1 MTFIV
6 WKSTGE
12 RRKAT
17 FGIHIKKAPV
27 TPIETEKED
36 VLESDEESEMEDESD
51 EDYDMEEDN
60 ETEEEPCE
68 FDVRWII
75 ASVLYY

>member
-1 MTFIV
+1 M
-6 WKSTGE
+6 
-12 RRKAT
+12 
-17 FGIHIKKAPV
+17 
-27 TPIETEKED
+27 
-36 VLESDEESEMEDESD
+36 LESDEESEMEDESD